1 MKAKKVVL
9 IVVLCIVVLLIA
21 IWGIR
26 EYALWNDGNL
36 QKDNSM
42 SREEVLELLKKGEEY
57 PNYHVSFV
65 GSNNEKYDIY
75 VKDNV
80 FVEYCNNEFRLR
92 EDYNT
97 NEYIMIFKT
106 ADKEVAGVNN
116 NLEKLEYQQGS
127 MDYSIV
133 NKLDYKY
140 LGEKEL
146 DGRQVIY
153 IETNDNGFIEKYVI
167 DKETGLIVNK
177 INYYKRFLIFTVKSE
192 SKKDIK
198 LDVVTDENVA
208 RPDLSSYTVV
218 ESE

>member
-1 MKAKKVVL
+1 MKTKKVTLIIVIFIVL
-9 IVVLCIVVLLIA
+9 ILIA

-26 EYALWNDGNL
+26 EYVLWNDGDL

-57 PNYHVSFV
+57 PNYYISFV
-65 GSNNEKYDIY
+65 DSNNAKYDIY

-106 ADKEVAGVNN
+106 ADKELAGINN
-116 NLEKLEYQQGS
+116 SLEKQEYRQAS

-140 LGEKEL
+140 LGEKEV

-153 IETNDNGFIEKYVI
+153 IQLEDDSAYTKFVI
-167 DKETGLIVNK
+167 DKETGIIVDRIDLSK
-177 INYYKRFLIFTVKSE
+177 SFIFTTHKNE
-192 SKKDIK
+192 SKRELK
-198 LDVVTDENVA
+198 LDIVTDEDVA
-208 RPDLSSYTVV
+208 RPDLSKYEVV
-218 ESE
+218 EE

>member
-1 MKAKKVVL
+1 MKTKKVVL

-26 EYALWNDGNL
+26 EYVLWNDGKL
-36 QKDNSM
+36 QKDNPM

-140 LGEKEL
+140 IGEKEL

-153 IETNDNGFIEKYVI
+153 IQLKNGSAYTKFVI
-167 DKETGLIVNK
+167 DKETGII
-177 INYYKRFLIFTVKSE
+177 INRIDLSKAFIFTTSKNE
-192 SKKDIK
+192 SKRELE
-198 LDVVTDENVA
+198 LDVVTDEDVA
-208 RPDLSSYTVV
+208 RPDLSKYEVV
-218 ESE
+218 EE

>member
-1 MKAKKVVL
+1 MKTKKVVL

-57 PNYHVSFV
+57 PNYHISFI

-80 FVEYCNNEFRLR
+80 FVEYCNDEFRLR

-153 IETNDNGFIEKYVI
+153 IQLKNGSAYTKFAI
-167 DKETGLIVNK
+167 DKETGII
-177 INYYKRFLIFTVKSE
+177 INRIDLSKAFIFTTNKNE
-192 SKKDIK
+192 SKRELK
-198 LDVVTDENVA
+198 LDVVTDEDVA
-208 RPDLSSYTVV
+208 RPDLSKYEVV
-218 ESE
+218 EE

>member
-1 MKAKKVVL
+1 MKTKKVIL

-26 EYALWNDGNL
+26 EYALWNDGDL

-153 IETNDNGFIEKYVI
+153 IQLKNGSAYTKFVI
-167 DKETGLIVNK
+167 DKETGII
-177 INYYKRFLIFTVKSE
+177 INRIDLSKAFIFTTNKNE
-192 SKKDIK
+192 SKRELK
-198 LDVVTDENVA
+198 LDVVTDEDVA
-208 RPDLSSYTVV
+208 RPDLSKYEVV
-218 ESE
+218 EE

>member
-1 MKAKKVVL
+1 MKTKKVALIIVIFIVL
-9 IVVLCIVVLLIA
+9 ILIA

-26 EYALWNDGNL
+26 EYVLWNDGDL

-42 SREEVLELLKKGEEY
+42 SREEALELLKKGEEY
-57 PNYHVSFV
+57 PNYYISFV
-65 GSNNEKYDIY
+65 DSDNVKYDIY

-106 ADKEVAGVNN
+106 ADKEVAGINN
-116 NLEKLEYQQGS
+116 SLEKQEYRQAS

-133 NKLDYKY
+133 NKLDYKC
-140 LGEKEL
+140 LGEKEV

-153 IETNDNGFIEKYVI
+153 IQLEDDSAYTKFVI
-167 DKETGLIVNK
+167 DKETGIIVDRIDLSK
-177 INYYKRFLIFTVKSE
+177 SFIFTTHKNE
-192 SKKDIK
+192 SKRELK
-198 LDVVTDENVA
+198 LDVVTDEDVA
-208 RPDLSSYTVV
+208 RPDLSKYEIV
-218 ESE
+218 EE

>member
-1 MKAKKVVL
+1 MKTKKVVL

-26 EYALWNDGNL
+26 EYVLWNDGNL
-36 QKDNSM
+36 QKDNPM
-42 SREEVLELLKKGEEY
+42 SRGEVLELLKKGEES
-57 PNYHVSFV
+57 PNYHISFV
-65 GSNNEKYDIY
+65 SSNNEKYDIY

-80 FVEYCNNEFRLR
+80 FVEYCNNEFQLR
-92 EDYNT
+92 EDYNN

-106 ADKEVAGVNN
+106 ADKEMAGINN
-116 NLEKLEYQQGS
+116 SLKKQEYQQGS

-133 NKLDYKY
+133 AESDYKY

-153 IETNDNGFIEKYVI
+153 IQLKNESAYTKFVI
-167 DKETGLIVNK
+167 DKETGII
-177 INYYKRFLIFTVKSE
+177 INRIDLSKAFIFTTNKNE
-192 SKKDIK
+192 SKRKLE

-208 RPDLSSYTVV
+208 RLDLSKYEVV
-218 ESE
+218 EE

>member
-1 MKAKKVVL
+1 MKTKKVVL

-26 EYALWNDGNL
+26 EYVLWNDGKL
-36 QKDNSM
+36 QKDNPM
-42 SREEVLELLKKGEEY
+42 SKEEVLELLKKGEEY
-57 PNYHVSFV
+57 PNYYISFV
-65 GSNNEKYDIY
+65 DSNNAKYDIY

-80 FVEYCNNEFRLR
+80 LVEYYNNEFLRR

-106 ADKEVAGVNN
+106 ADKEMAGVNKE
-116 NLEKLEYQQGS
+116 LKKEKYRQNV

-153 IETNDNGFIEKYVI
+153 IQLKSGSAYTKFVI
-167 DKETGLIVNK
+167 DKETGIIVNRIDLSK
-177 INYYKRFLIFTVKSE
+177 AFIFRTNKNE
-192 SKKDIK
+192 SKRELK
-198 LDVVTDENVA
+198 LDVVTDEDVA
-208 RPDLSSYTVV
+208 RPDLSKYEVV
-218 ESE
+218 EE

>member
-1 MKAKKVVL
+1 MKTKKVVL

-26 EYALWNDGNL
+26 EYVLWNDGKL
-36 QKDNSM
+36 QKDNPM
-42 SREEVLELLKKGEEY
+42 SKEEVLELLKKGEEY
-57 PNYHVSFV
+57 PNYYISFV
-65 GSNNEKYDIY
+65 DSNNAKYNIY

-80 FVEYCNNEFRLR
+80 LVEYYNNEFLRR

-116 NLEKLEYQQGS
+116 NLEKLEYQPGS

-153 IETNDNGFIEKYVI
+153 IQLKSGSAYTKFVI
-167 DKETGLIVNK
+167 DKETGIIVNRIDLSK
-177 INYYKRFLIFTVKSE
+177 AFIFTTNKNE
-192 SKKDIK
+192 SKRELK
-198 LDVVTDENVA
+198 LDVVTDEDVA
-208 RPDLSSYTVV
+208 RPDLSKYEVV
-218 ESE
+218 EE

>member
-1 MKAKKVVL
+1 MKTKKVVL

-26 EYALWNDGNL
+26 EYVLWNDGKL
-36 QKDNSM
+36 QKDNPM
-42 SREEVLELLKKGEEY
+42 SKEEVLELLKKGEEY
-57 PNYHVSFV
+57 PNYYISFV
-65 GSNNEKYDIY
+65 DSNNAKYDIY

-80 FVEYCNNEFRLR
+80 LVEYYNNEFLRR

-106 ADKEVAGVNN
+106 ADKEMAGVNKE
-116 NLEKLEYQQGS
+116 LKKEKYRQNV

-153 IETNDNGFIEKYVI
+153 IQLKSGSAYTKFVI
-167 DKETGLIVNK
+167 DKETGIIVNRIDLSK
-177 INYYKRFLIFTVKSE
+177 AFIFTTNKNESE
-192 SKKDIK
+192 RELK
-198 LDVVTDENVA
+198 LDVVTDEDVA
-208 RPDLSSYTVV
+208 RPDLSKYEVV
-218 ESE
+218 EK

>member
-1 MKAKKVVL
+1 MKTKKVVL

-92 EDYNT
+92 EDYNN

-153 IETNDNGFIEKYVI
+153 IQLKNGSAYTKFVI
-167 DKETGLIVNK
+167 DKETGII
-177 INYYKRFLIFTVKSE
+177 INRIDLSKAFIFTTNKNE
-192 SKKDIK
+192 SKRELK
-198 LDVVTDENVA
+198 LDVVTDEDVA
-208 RPDLSSYTVV
+208 RPDLSKYEVV
-218 ESE
+218 EE

>member
-1 MKAKKVVL
+1 MKTKKVVL

-26 EYALWNDGNL
+26 EYVLWNDGKL
-36 QKDNSM
+36 QKDNPM

-153 IETNDNGFIEKYVI
+153 IQLKNGSAYTKFVI
-167 DKETGLIVNK
+167 DKETGII
-177 INYYKRFLIFTVKSE
+177 INRIDLSKAFIFTTNKNE
-192 SKKDIK
+192 SKRELK
-198 LDVVTDENVA
+198 LDVVTDEDVA
-208 RPDLSSYTVV
+208 RPDLSKYEVV
-218 ESE
+218 EE

>member
-1 MKAKKVVL
+1 MKTKKVVL

-26 EYALWNDGNL
+26 EYVLWNDGKL
-36 QKDNSM
+36 QKDNPM

-106 ADKEVAGVNN
+106 ADKEVAGINN
-116 NLEKLEYQQGS
+116 NLQKQEYQQAG

-133 NKLDYKY
+133 TESDYKY

-153 IETNDNGFIEKYVI
+153 IQLKNGSAYTKFVI
-167 DKETGLIVNK
+167 DKETGII
-177 INYYKRFLIFTVKSE
+177 INRIDLSKAFIFTTNKNE
-192 SKKDIK
+192 SKRELK
-198 LDVVTDENVA
+198 LDVVTDEDVA
-208 RPDLSSYTVV
+208 RPDLSKYEVV
-218 ESE
+218 EE

>member
-1 MKAKKVVL
+1 MKTKKVALIIVIFIVL
-9 IVVLCIVVLLIA
+9 ILIA
-21 IWGIR
+21 IGGIR
-26 EYALWNDGNL
+26 EYVLWNDGDL

-42 SREEVLELLKKGEEY
+42 SREEALELLKKGEEY
-57 PNYHVSFV
+57 PNYYISFV
-65 GSNNEKYDIY
+65 DSDNVKYDIY

-106 ADKEVAGVNN
+106 ADKEVAGINN
-116 NLEKLEYQQGS
+116 SLEKQEYRQAS

-140 LGEKEL
+140 LGEKEV

-153 IETNDNGFIEKYVI
+153 IQLEDDSAYTKFVI
-167 DKETGLIVNK
+167 DKETGIIVDRIDLSK
-177 INYYKRFLIFTVKSE
+177 SFIFTTHKNE
-192 SKKDIK
+192 SKRELK
-198 LDVVTDENVA
+198 LDIVTDEDVA
-208 RPDLSSYTVV
+208 RPDLSKYEVV
-218 ESE
+218 EE

>member
-1 MKAKKVVL
+1 MKTKKVVL

-26 EYALWNDGNL
+26 EYVLWNDGKL
-36 QKDNSM
+36 QKDNPM
-42 SREEVLELLKKGEEY
+42 SKEEVLELLKKGEEY
-57 PNYHVSFV
+57 PNYYISFV
-65 GSNNEKYDIY
+65 DSNNAKYDIY

-80 FVEYCNNEFRLR
+80 LVEYYNNEFLRR

-106 ADKEVAGVNN
+106 ADKEMAGVNKE
-116 NLEKLEYQQGS
+116 LKKEKYRQNV

-153 IETNDNGFIEKYVI
+153 IQLKSGSAYTKFVI
-167 DKETGLIVNK
+167 DKETGIIVNRIDLSK
-177 INYYKRFLIFTVKSE
+177 AFIFTTNKNE
-192 SKKDIK
+192 SKRELK
-198 LDVVTDENVA
+198 LDVVTDEDVA
-208 RPDLSSYTVV
+208 RPDLSKYEVV
-218 ESE
+218 EE

>member
-1 MKAKKVVL
+1 MKTKKVIL

-21 IWGIR
+21 IWGIK

-153 IETNDNGFIEKYVI
+153 IQLKNGSAYTKFVI
-167 DKETGLIVNK
+167 DKKTGII
-177 INYYKRFLIFTVKSE
+177 INRIDLSKAFIFTTNKNE
-192 SKKDIK
+192 SKRELK
-198 LDVVTDENVA
+198 LDVVTDEDVA
-208 RPDLSSYTVV
+208 RPDLSKYEVV
-218 ESE
+218 EE

>member
-1 MKAKKVVL
+1 MKTKKVIL

-57 PNYHVSFV
+57 PNYHISFI

-153 IETNDNGFIEKYVI
+153 IQLKNGSAYTKFVI
-167 DKETGLIVNK
+167 DKETGII
-177 INYYKRFLIFTVKSE
+177 INRIDLSKAFIFTTNKNE
-192 SKKDIK
+192 SKRELE
-198 LDVVTDENVA
+198 LDVVTDEDVA
-208 RPDLSSYTVV
+208 RPDLSKYEVV
-218 ESE
+218 EE

>member
-1 MKAKKVVL
+1 MKTKKVVL

-80 FVEYCNNEFRLR
+80 FVEYCNDEFRLR
-92 EDYNT
+92 EDYNN

-153 IETNDNGFIEKYVI
+153 IQLKNGSAYTKFVI
-167 DKETGLIVNK
+167 DKETGII
-177 INYYKRFLIFTVKSE
+177 INRIDLSKTFIFTTNKNE
-192 SKKDIK
+192 SKRELK
-198 LDVVTDENVA
+198 LDVVTDEDVA
-208 RPDLSSYTVV
+208 RPDLSKYEVV
-218 ESE
+218 EE

>member
-1 MKAKKVVL
+1 MKTKKVVL

-26 EYALWNDGNL
+26 EYVLWNDGKL
-36 QKDNSM
+36 QKDNPM
-42 SREEVLELLKKGEEY
+42 SKEEVLELLKKGEEY
-57 PNYHVSFV
+57 PNYYISFV
-65 GSNNEKYDIY
+65 DSNNAKYNIY

-80 FVEYCNNEFRLR
+80 LVEYYNNEFLRR

-106 ADKEVAGVNN
+106 AYKEMAGVNKE
-116 NLEKLEYQQGS
+116 LKKEKYRQNV

-153 IETNDNGFIEKYVI
+153 IQLKSGSAYTKFVI
-167 DKETGLIVNK
+167 DKETGIIVNRIDLSK
-177 INYYKRFLIFTVKSE
+177 AFIFTTNKNE
-192 SKKDIK
+192 SKRELK
-198 LDVVTDENVA
+198 LDVVTDEDVA
-208 RPDLSSYTVV
+208 RPDLSKYEVV
-218 ESE
+218 EE

>member
-1 MKAKKVVL
+1 MKTKKVVL

-26 EYALWNDGNL
+26 EYVLWNDGKL
-36 QKDNSM
+36 QKDNPM
-42 SREEVLELLKKGEEY
+42 SKEEVLELLKKGEEY

-80 FVEYCNNEFRLR
+80 FVEYYNNEFLRR
-92 EDYNT
+92 EDYNN
-97 NEYIMIFKT
+97 NEYIMIFRT
-106 ADKEVAGVNN
+106 ADKEVAGVNKELKKEQYRQN
-116 NLEKLEYQQGS
+116 V

-153 IETNDNGFIEKYVI
+153 IQLKSGSAYTKFVI
-167 DKETGLIVNK
+167 DKETGIIVNRIDLSK
-177 INYYKRFLIFTVKSE
+177 AFIFTTNKNE
-192 SKKDIK
+192 SKRELK
-198 LDVVTDENVA
+198 LDVVTDEDVA
-208 RPDLSSYTVV
+208 RPDLSKYEV
-218 ESE
+218 EEE

>member
-1 MKAKKVVL
+1 MKTKKVIL

-26 EYALWNDGNL
+26 EYALWNDGDL

-106 ADKEVAGVNN
+106 ADKEVAGVNS

-127 MDYSIV
+127 TNYSII

-153 IETNDNGFIEKYVI
+153 IQLKNGSAYTKFVI
-167 DKETGLIVNK
+167 DKETGII
-177 INYYKRFLIFTVKSE
+177 INRIDLSKTFIFTTNKNE
-192 SKKDIK
+192 SKRELK
-198 LDVVTDENVA
+198 LDVVTDEDVA
-208 RPDLSSYTVV
+208 RPDLSKYEVV
-218 ESE
+218 EE

>member
-1 MKAKKVVL
+1 MKTKKVVL

-26 EYALWNDGNL
+26 EYVLWNDGKL
-36 QKDNSM
+36 QKDNPM
-42 SREEVLELLKKGEEY
+42 SKEEVLELLKKGEEY
-57 PNYHVSFV
+57 PNYYISFV
-65 GSNNEKYDIY
+65 DSNNAKYDIY

-80 FVEYCNNEFRLR
+80 LVEYYNNEFLRR

-153 IETNDNGFIEKYVI
+153 IQLKSGSAYTKFVI
-167 DKETGLIVNK
+167 DKETGIIVNRIDLSK
-177 INYYKRFLIFTVKSE
+177 AFIFRTNKNE
-192 SKKDIK
+192 SKRELK
-198 LDVVTDENVA
+198 LDVVTDEDVA
-208 RPDLSSYTVV
+208 RPDLSKYEVV
-218 ESE
+218 EE

>member
-1 MKAKKVVL
+1 MKTKKVVL

-26 EYALWNDGNL
+26 EYVLWNDGI
-36 QKDNSM
+36 
-42 SREEVLELLKKGEEY
+42 KKGEEY

-140 LGEKEL
+140 LGEKDKL
-146 DGRQVIY
+146 FIY
-153 IETNDNGFIEKYVI
+153 N
-167 DKETGLIVNK
+167 
-177 INYYKRFLIFTVKSE
+177 
-192 SKKDIK
+192 
-198 LDVVTDENVA
+198 
-208 RPDLSSYTVV
+208 
-218 ESE
+218 

>member
-1 MKAKKVVL
+1 MKTKKVIL

-153 IETNDNGFIEKYVI
+153 IQLKNGSAYTKFVI
-167 DKETGLIVNK
+167 DKETGII
-177 INYYKRFLIFTVKSE
+177 INRIDLSKAFIFTTNKNE
-192 SKKDIK
+192 SKRELE
-198 LDVVTDENVA
+198 LDVVTDEDVA
-208 RPDLSSYTVV
+208 RPDLSKYEVV
-218 ESE
+218 EE

>member
-1 MKAKKVVL
+1 MKTKKVIL

-57 PNYHVSFV
+57 PNYHISFI

-153 IETNDNGFIEKYVI
+153 IQLKNGSAYTKFVI
-167 DKETGLIVNK
+167 DKETGII
-177 INYYKRFLIFTVKSE
+177 INRIDLSKAFIFTTNKNE
-192 SKKDIK
+192 SKRELK
-198 LDVVTDENVA
+198 LDVVTDEDVA
-208 RPDLSSYTVV
+208 RPDLSKYEVV
-218 ESE
+218 EE

>member
-1 MKAKKVVL
+1 MKTKKVVL

-26 EYALWNDGNL
+26 EYVLWNDGKL
-36 QKDNSM
+36 QKDNPM

-57 PNYHVSFV
+57 PNYHLSFV

-153 IETNDNGFIEKYVI
+153 IQLKNGSAYTKFVI
-167 DKETGLIVNK
+167 DKETGII
-177 INYYKRFLIFTVKSE
+177 INRIDLSKAFIFTTNKNE
-192 SKKDIK
+192 SKRELK
-198 LDVVTDENVA
+198 LDVVTDEDVA
-208 RPDLSSYTVV
+208 RPDLSKYEVV
-218 ESE
+218 EE

>member
-1 MKAKKVVL
+1 MKTKKVVL
-9 IVVLCIVVLLIA
+9 IVVLCIVVLIIA

-26 EYALWNDGNL
+26 EYVLWNDGKL
-36 QKDNSM
+36 QKDNPM

-153 IETNDNGFIEKYVI
+153 IQLKNGSAYTKFVI
-167 DKETGLIVNK
+167 DKETGII
-177 INYYKRFLIFTVKSE
+177 INRIDLSKAFIFTTNKNE
-192 SKKDIK
+192 SKRELK
-198 LDVVTDENVA
+198 LDVVTDEDVA
-208 RPDLSSYTVV
+208 RPDLSKYEVV
-218 ESE
+218 EE

>member
-1 MKAKKVVL
+1 MKTKKVVL

-26 EYALWNDGNL
+26 EYVLWNDGKL
-36 QKDNSM
+36 QKDNPM
-42 SREEVLELLKKGEEY
+42 SKEEVLELLKKGEEY
-57 PNYHVSFV
+57 PNYYISFV
-65 GSNNEKYDIY
+65 DSNNAKYNIY

-80 FVEYCNNEFRLR
+80 LVEYYNNEFLRR

-106 ADKEVAGVNN
+106 ADKEMAGVNKE
-116 NLEKLEYQQGS
+116 LKKEKYRQNV

-153 IETNDNGFIEKYVI
+153 IQLKNGSAYTKFVI
-167 DKETGLIVNK
+167 DKETGII
-177 INYYKRFLIFTVKSE
+177 INRIDLSKAFIFTTNKNE
-192 SKKDIK
+192 SKRELK
-198 LDVVTDENVA
+198 LDVVTDEDVA
-208 RPDLSSYTVV
+208 RPDLSKYEVV
-218 ESE
+218 EE

>member
-1 MKAKKVVL
+1 MKTKKVVL

-21 IWGIR
+21 ILGIR
-26 EYALWNDGNL
+26 EYVLWNDGKL
-36 QKDNSM
+36 QKDNPM

-153 IETNDNGFIEKYVI
+153 IQLKNGSAYTKFVI
-167 DKETGLIVNK
+167 DKETGII
-177 INYYKRFLIFTVKSE
+177 INRIDLSKAFIFTTNKNE
-192 SKKDIK
+192 SKRELK
-198 LDVVTDENVA
+198 LDVVTDEDVA
-208 RPDLSSYTVV
+208 RPDLSKYEVV
-218 ESE
+218 EE

>member
-1 MKAKKVVL
+1 MKTKKVVL

-26 EYALWNDGNL
+26 EYVLWNDGKL
-36 QKDNSM
+36 QKDNPM
-42 SREEVLELLKKGEEY
+42 SRDEVLELLKKGEEY

-153 IETNDNGFIEKYVI
+153 IQLKNGSAYTKFVI
-167 DKETGLIVNK
+167 DKETGII
-177 INYYKRFLIFTVKSE
+177 INRIDLSKAFIFTTNKNE
-192 SKKDIK
+192 SKRELK
-198 LDVVTDENVA
+198 LDVVTDEDVA
-208 RPDLSSYTVV
+208 RPDLSKYEVV
-218 ESE
+218 EE

>member
-1 MKAKKVVL
+1 MKTKKVIL

-127 MDYSIV
+127 TNYSII

-153 IETNDNGFIEKYVI
+153 IQLKYGSAYTYFVI
-167 DKETGLIVNK
+167 DKETGII
-177 INYYKRFLIFTVKSE
+177 INRIDLSKAFIFTTNINE
-192 SKKDIK
+192 SKRELE
-198 LDVVTDENVA
+198 LDVVTDEDVA
-208 RPDLSSYTVV
+208 RPDLSKYEVV
-218 ESE
+218 EE

>member
-1 MKAKKVVL
+1 MKTKKVVL

-26 EYALWNDGNL
+26 EYVLWNDGKL
-36 QKDNSM
+36 QKDNPM

-153 IETNDNGFIEKYVI
+153 IQLKSGSAYTKFVI
-167 DKETGLIVNK
+167 DKETGIIVNRIDLSK
-177 INYYKRFLIFTVKSE
+177 AFIFRTNKNE
-192 SKKDIK
+192 SKRELK
-198 LDVVTDENVA
+198 LDVVTDEDVA
-208 RPDLSSYTVV
+208 RPDLSKYEVV
-218 ESE
+218 EE